1 MIVLIGCATHTP
13 THVMRD
19 PQAQFDSFK
28 TFAWDAGQE
37 TSQVAGEP
45 LSIVNSQIRG
55 AISSELQTKGYAE
68 AMAGAKPDLLLRY
81 ETAAAEKIKT
91 SPIRI
96 GVGVGGYGGSGA
108 GGVGVSSSGV
118 KNIKEGMLVLRV
130 IDPARNAEV
139 WNGRVSR
146 ELGKDGVPDPELI
159 KSAVGELLNDF
170 PASAGA
176 PK

>member
-1 MIVLIGCATHTP
+1 
-13 THVMRD
+13 
-19 PQAQFDSFK
+19 
-28 TFAWDAGQE
+28 
-37 TSQVAGEP
+37 
-45 LSIVNSQIRG
+45 
-55 AISSELQTKGYAE
+55 
-68 AMAGAKPDLLLRY
+68 LRY

-170 PASAGA
+170 PASGGA